1 MINYHE
7 HILREDEEARTALRI
22 LDKLSTSISRTLFIV
37 DANSKMVGSL
47 SDGDIRRG
55 LLNGL
60 EISVPVSSFMNHSFR
75 SILESEDNVEVLKA
89 HRLEDIKLIPLLNN
103 EGLIVQILDLRKT
116 RTLLPVTAL
125 IMAGGKGERLRPYT
139 DHIPKPMLKIG
150 DKPIIEHTV
159 DRLISFGICE
169 IFISVKY
176 LKEQIIDFLG
186 DGSAKGI
193 RIHYIEETEP
203 LGTLGALALM
213 PDIFHEDILVMNS
226 DLLTNIDLEEFFQVY
241 KSESAC
247 MAVAS
252 IPYQVN
258 VPYAVLETKQN
269 QVLSFIEKPSYTYY
283 SNGGIYF
290 MKTLLKEDLSKGDFY
305 NATDMMDRIISDERK
320 KLVHYPVLG
329 YWLDIGRHQ
338 DFVKAQEDIKHLSLY

>member
-7 HILREDEEARTALRI
+7 HILRENVDARTALRV

-37 DANSKMVGSL
+37 DASNKMVGSL

-60 EISVPVSSFMNHSFR
+60 EISVPVSSFMNNSFR
-75 SILESEDNVEVLKA
+75 FILESEDNVEVLKA
-89 HRLEDIKLIPLLNN
+89 HRLEDIKLIPVLNN
-103 EGLIVQILDLRKT
+103 KGLIVQILDLRKI
-116 RTLLPVTAL
+116 RTLLPVSAL

-139 DHIPKPMLKIG
+139 DHVPKPMLKIG
-150 DKPIIEHTV
+150 DKPIIEHTI
-159 DRLISFGICE
+159 DRLISFGISE
-169 IFISVKY
+169 IFVSVKY
-176 LKEQIIDFLG
+176 LKEQIIAYLG
-186 DGSAKGI
+186 DGSSKGI
-193 RIHYIEETEP
+193 HIHYIEESEP

-213 PDIFHEDILVMNS
+213 PDIIHEDILVMNS

-241 KSESAC
+241 KSEGAC
-247 MAVAS
+247 MGVAS

-290 MKTLLKEDLSKGDFY
+290 MKTSLKEDIGKGDFY
-305 NATDMMDRIISDERK
+305 NATDMMDNIISDENK

-329 YWLDIGRHQ
+329 YWLDIGRNQ
-338 DFVKAQEDIKHLSLY
+338 DFIKAQEDIKHLSLY

>member
-1 MINYHE
+1 MINYQQ
-7 HILREDEEARTALRI
+7 HILRENEEARTALRI

-37 DANSKMVGSL
+37 DATNKMVGSL

-60 EISVPVSSFMNHSFR
+60 EISVPVSSFMNNSFR
-75 SILESEDNVEVLKA
+75 FIREREDNVEALKA
-89 HRLEDIKLIPLLNN
+89 YRLEDIKLIPLINN
-103 EGLIVQILDLRKT
+103 EGHIVQILDLRKT
-116 RTLLPVTAL
+116 RTLLPVSAL

-139 DHIPKPMLKIG
+139 DHVPKPMLKIG
-150 DKPIIEHTV
+150 DKPIIEHTI
-159 DRLISFGICE
+159 DRLISFGISE
-169 IFISVKY
+169 IFISVNY
-176 LKEQIIDFLG
+176 LKEQIISYIG
-186 DGSAKGI
+186 DGSSKGI
-193 RIHYIEETEP
+193 QIHYIEESEP
-203 LGTLGALALM
+203 LGTLGALALI
-213 PDIFHEDILVMNS
+213 PDIIHEDILIINS

-241 KSESAC
+241 KTEGAS
-247 MAVAS
+247 MGIAS
-252 IPYQVN
+252 IPYQVD

-290 MKTLLKEDLSKGDFY
+290 MKSSLKANLAKGNFY
-305 NATDMMDRIISDERK
+305 NATDMMDNIISDESK

-338 DFVKAQEDIKHLSLY
+338 DFIKAQEDIKHLSLY